1 MTDERRQR
9 VANPPTK
16 PLLIWDGA
24 CAFCRLWIER
34 WREITAGKVDYAPYQ
49 EVADRFPE
57 ISREEFTRAMALVEP
72 DGETFFAV
80 EAVYR
85 SLGYRSSRRWLAWSY
100 DHVPGFAAIS
110 ETAYNFIARHRGLGS
125 TFTRLLWGK
134 DARPP
139 TYFWARRWFLRALG
153 LTYLIAFVSLWVQV
167 DGLIGSHGMS
177 PLNQFL
183 PAVRAQL
190 GQDAYAL
197 LPTLCWFNSSNA
209 FLHFLCGGGVVVSL
223 LLMFGIA
230 PAFLLVVLFAFY
242 LSLTIAGQT
251 FLNFQWDVLLLE
263 TGFLAI
269 FLAPWR
275 LWPRELIWWPSPAW
289 SRPRADLASSPL
301 REGERTAASEYSS
314 RRTSES
320 EPSPSPLPCEGR
332 GGRPSP
338 SGYETPVTSPVSRG
352 GLFLL
357 KFLLFKL
364 MLMSGVVKLTS
375 GDDSWG
381 WVNHS
386 FHWSALTALDYHY
399 WSQPLPTVFSWWA
412 DKSPEWF
419 KHFSVAFCLV
429 VEIIAPF
436 FIWAPRRPRLV
447 AAGLM
452 IFLQIVIALTGNYC
466 FFNLLTLA
474 LCLLLIDDAIWRRNV
489 RQDNRAVRAYS
500 SGAPSDRALP
510 SRLLMYGAIIVI
522 IVSLPINAWLVF
534 TAFKPDAEWPRRLA
548 FAYEHLEPFRIVNG
562 YGLFR
567 VMTKDRREIVIEGS
581 ADGID
586 WLPYEFKWKPG
597 NVMRA
602 PGWCAPHQ
610 PRLDWQMWFAA
621 LGTPERNPWF
631 IRLAICLLEGKP
643 DVIRLFAHDPFPNQP
658 PRYVRAIL
666 YRYRFTTAKEHR
678 QTGAWWKSQELRE
691 YLPAV
696 SLEQLR

>member
-1 MTDERRQR
+1 MKTQSDLR
-9 VANPPTK
+9 VTNPPTK
-16 PLLIWDGA
+16 PLMIWDGE
-24 CAFCRLWIER
+24 CHFCRRWIER
-34 WREITAGKVDYAPYQ
+34 WREITVGEVDYTTYQ
-49 EVADRFPE
+49 EAAHRFPE
-57 ISREEFTRAMALVEP
+57 IPLEQFQRAVAFIEP
-72 DGETFFAV
+72 DGQTFFGA

-85 SLGYRSSRRWLAWSY
+85 SLRYQGSRKWLAWSY
-100 DHVPGFAAIS
+100 DWVPGFAAIS

-125 TFTRLLWGK
+125 SITRLLWGK
-134 DARPP
+134 DVRPP

-153 LTYLIAFVSLWVQV
+153 LIYLIAFVSFWVQV
-167 DGLIGSHGMS
+167 DGLVGSNGIL
-177 PLNQFL
+177 PVNQFL
-183 PAVRAQL
+183 PTVREQL
-190 GQDAYAL
+190 GQGAYSL
-197 LPTLCWFNSSNA
+197 LPTLCWFNADNA
-209 FLHFLCGGGVVVSL
+209 FLHFLCGGGVVLSL
-223 LLMFGIA
+223 FLIFGIA
-230 PAFLLVVLFAFY
+230 PAISLFALFAFY
-242 LSLTIAGQT
+242 LSLTIAGQV
-251 FLNFQWDVLLLE
+251 FLSFQWDILLLE
-263 TGFLAI
+263 TGFLSI
-269 FLAPWR
+269 FLAPWQ
-275 LWPRELIWWPSPAW
+275 LWQKR
-289 SRPRADLASSPL
+289 
-301 REGERTAASEYSS
+301 GQ
-314 RRTSES
+314 
-320 EPSPSPLPCEGR
+320 EP
-332 GGRPSP
+332 
-338 SGYETPVTSPVSRG
+338 PVSRAA
-352 GLFLL
+352 LFLL
-357 KFLLFKL
+357 KLLLFKL
-364 MLMSGVVKLTS
+364 MVMSGVVKLTS
-375 GDDSWG
+375 GDDCW
-381 WVNHS
+381 WN
-386 FHWSALTALDYHY
+386 LTALDYHY
-399 WSQPLPTVFSWWA
+399 WSQPLPTIFGWWA
-412 DKSPEWF
+412 DQHPEWF
-419 KHFSVAFCLV
+419 KHFSVGFCMA

-436 FIWAPRRPRLV
+436 FIWAPRRPRLI

-452 IFLQIVIALTGNYC
+452 IFLQLVIALTGNYC

-696 SLEQLR
+696 SLQQLR